1 MNEQEAQIKRI
12 QEKLQQLLKR
22 QDDLQKENAKLK
34 KDLGKSSGAL
44 QDQLQLIDTLRQQV
58 DVLKISAGNWEEED
72 RKIFE
77 KRLNQYIREI
87 DKCIAMLSE

>member
-12 QEKLQQLLKR
+12 HEKLQQLLKR